1 VLNNEL
7 VEELLQFRGPDPSV
21 LSVYV
26 SIPADPGEIRG
37 VRAHVESVLQPVSE
51 LVASRQLAHA
61 PRESLRADV
70 ARIMEELPPR
80 GQELLGRT
88 IAVFACR
95 QVGLYREAIVARPV
109 RERAVVDE
117 TPYVRPLLAVLD
129 ESHRY
134 CTVVVT
140 SEVSWIY
147 EFYMGELEEA
157 GRVGAWGPRKPK
169 PEGWHLS
176 ERRDDHR
183 AEELARRHLKD
194 TAAATEEFMQKR
206 DAELLILGGHT
217 EIIPEF
223 VPFLSKP
230 LQQKVAG
237 TFAIDPNT
245 MSPGQVR
252 EHADAIVEAYE
263 RGEESRLVGEAF
275 ERVAAGGL
283 GAVGL
288 EWCLLAVN
296 EHAVELLLVND
307 DDTAPGRACD
317 NCGWLGLGEA
327 GTAGA
332 EAVCPV
338 CGAATRPTPDVIDE
352 MAEKVVDTSGRV
364 EHVYAETQLPD
375 QVVAA
380 FLRFPVP
387 RNLT

>member
-1 VLNNEL
+1 
-7 VEELLQFRGPDPSV
+7 
-21 LSVYV
+21 
-26 SIPADPGEIRG
+26 
-37 VRAHVESVLQPVSE
+37 
-51 LVASRQLAHA
+51 
-61 PRESLRADV
+61 
-70 ARIMEELPPR
+70 
-80 GQELLGRT
+80 
-88 IAVFACR
+88 
-95 QVGLYREAIVARPV
+95 
-109 RERAVVDE
+109 
-117 TPYVRPLLAVLD
+117 
-129 ESHRY
+129 
-134 CTVVVT
+134 
-140 SEVSWIY
+140 
-147 EFYMGELEEA
+147 
-157 GRVGAWGPRKPK
+157 
-169 PEGWHLS
+169 
-176 ERRDDHR
+176 
-183 AEELARRHLKD
+183 
-194 TAAATEEFMQKR
+194 MQKR

-317 NCGWLGLGEA
+317 NCGWLGLDEA